1 MIETDRTIISQLSE
15 PINPAVDNLDLLT
28 NRLKEEL
35 KNSATPG
42 VGLAAIQIGVTK
54 RVAIIKID
62 PNKPEFVLWNPEILE
77 RQESVVSPEGCLSLP
92 GISRSVG
99 RAQGVILRNG
109 DGREYAFYGFEAIV
123 VQHEIDH
130 MDGLTIADKEYRA
143 LQVGRNEP
151 CPCGA
156 RTPQGGIVKFKKC
169 HLGKEQELQRLLIP
183 GTLR

>member
-1 MIETDRTIISQLSE
+1 MIETDKIIVMQRSE
-15 PINPAVDNLDLLT
+15 PIDPKVDNFDLLVS
-28 NRLKEEL
+28 RLKEEL
-35 KNSATPG
+35 KNSKTPG

-62 PNKPEFVLWNPEILE
+62 PNKPEFVLWNPEIFE

-92 GISRSVG
+92 GVHRSVH
-99 RAQGVILRNG
+99 RAKGVMVRNG
-109 DGREYAFYGFEAIV
+109 DGREYVFYGFEAIV

-130 MDGLTIADKEYRA
+130 MDGITIADKAYGA
-143 LQVGRNEP
+143 LKVGRNEP

-169 HLGKEQELQRLLIP
+169 HLGNEIDLQQRLVKEIK
-183 GTLR
+183 